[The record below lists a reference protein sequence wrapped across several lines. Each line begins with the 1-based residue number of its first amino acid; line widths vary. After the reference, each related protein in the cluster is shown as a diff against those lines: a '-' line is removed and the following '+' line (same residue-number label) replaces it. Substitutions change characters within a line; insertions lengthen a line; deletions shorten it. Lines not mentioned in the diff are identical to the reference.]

1 MKYKTRIIFRSYNI
15 ELINDDIYNPP
26 RNVIINFNG
35 SKMSPK
41 VSKVLL
47 LAVLLSAGTAAA
59 AEDGTI
65 TFDGAI
71 SDATCTITGGDAT
84 AESASP
90 DFTVRLPSVSVSAL
104 SANGERAG
112 DTPFHITLSGA
123 NCANGK
129 VGSVF
134 FELAQS
140 KNINATTGNLVNSVS
155 KADGG
160 SDKVEIG
167 LLDANKAILNLNTA
181 NNTAVT
187 KTVTGNTARFDYWAQ
202 YVATGGAAT
211 AGKVTTDV
219 VYSIKY
225 Q

>member
-1 MKYKTRIIFRSYNI
+1 
-15 ELINDDIYNPP
+15 
-26 RNVIINFNG
+26 
-35 SKMSPK
+35 
-41 VSKVLL
+41 
-47 LAVLLSAGTAAA
+47 
-59 AEDGTI
+59 
-65 TFDGAI
+65 
-71 SDATCTITGGDAT
+71 
-84 AESASP
+84 
-90 DFTVRLPSVSVSAL
+90 
-104 SANGERAG
+104 
-112 DTPFHITLSGA
+112 
-123 NCANGK
+123 
-129 VGSVF
+129 
-134 FELAQS
+134 
-140 KNINATTGNLVNSVS
+140 VNSVS

-181 NNTAVT
+181 NNTAIT